1 MSTQTASSRSP
12 AGWPGMTANSLST
25 RFDTCNKLKQSPRHG
40 AATLASGDKMKV
52 HSTSLALAILFTA
65 SLSACARSI
74 HVKDYDDESATAPVA
89 LAGPVK
95 LEVEN
100 HNWADVVLY
109 VLHDGVQTRFTQVA
123 AAHNLS
129 IEIPERLQG
138 QMGIIRIAARRIGGT
153 DSYVSQAI
161 SLRGNS
167 AVRFTIESSLNHSSV
182 GVW

>member
-1 MSTQTASSRSP
+1 MQ
-12 AGWPGMTANSLST
+12 
-25 RFDTCNKLKQSPRHG
+25 
-40 AATLASGDKMKV
+40 V
-52 HSTSLALAILFTA
+52 HSTSFALAVLFTA
-65 SLSACARSI
+65 SLSGCSRSI
-74 HVKDYDDESATAPVA
+74 QVKDYDESAPV
-89 LAGPVK
+89 LASGPVT

-138 QMGIIRIAARRIGGT
+138 QMGVIRIAARRIGGT

-167 AVRFTIESSLNHSSV
+167 AVRFTIESNLNHSSV

>member
-1 MSTQTASSRSP
+1 MQQIQP
-12 AGWPGMTANSLST
+12 I
-25 RFDTCNKLKQSPRHG
+25 
-40 AATLASGDKMKV
+40 AATLRRDVGAGGKMQV
-52 HSTSLALAILFTA
+52 HCTSFALAILFTA
-65 SLSACARSI
+65 SLSGCSRSI
-74 HVKDYDDESATAPVA
+74 PVKNYDEPTPVNLAAPVT
-89 LAGPVK
+89 

-138 QMGIIRIAARRIGGT
+138 QMGVIRIAARRIGGT

-167 AVRFTIESSLNHSSV
+167 AVRFTIESNLNRSSV

>member
-1 MSTQTASSRSP
+1 MLVHRTAF
-12 AGWPGMTANSLST
+12 SLGLVVV
-25 RFDTCNKLKQSPRHG
+25 C
-40 AATLASGDKMKV
+40 
-52 HSTSLALAILFTA
+52 
-65 SLSACARSI
+65 LSACAHSVP
-74 HVKDYDDESATAPVA
+74 VKGYDEPAPPPSVP
-89 LAGPVK
+89 AGPVV

-123 AAHNLS
+123 AAHNAS

-138 QMGIIRIAARRIGGT
+138 QMGVIRIAARRIGGT
-153 DSYVSQAI
+153 DSFVSQAL

-167 AVRFTIESSLNHSSV
+167 AVRVTIESNLNRSSV

>member
-1 MSTQTASSRSP
+1 MQ
-12 AGWPGMTANSLST
+12 
-25 RFDTCNKLKQSPRHG
+25 
-40 AATLASGDKMKV
+40 V
-52 HSTSLALAILFTA
+52 HSTSFALAVLFTA
-65 SLSACARSI
+65 SLSGCSRSI
-74 HVKDYDDESATAPVA
+74 QVKDYDESAAVVP
-89 LAGPVK
+89 AGPIT

-129 IEIPERLQG
+129 IDIPERLQG
-138 QMGIIRIAARRIGGT
+138 QMGVIRIAARRIGGT

-167 AVRFTIESSLNHSSV
+167 AVRFTIESNLNHSSV